1 MSEVRKVSNRLG
13 NFLIFLGLTIITL
26 GIYPMYF
33 WVSRIEE
40 QNALLNEILSQSKR
54 NGNG

>member
-1 MSEVRKVSNRLG
+1 MNGERNVSSRLG

-40 QNALLNEILSQSKR
+40 QNALLGQILSQSR
-54 NGNG
+54 RSGEG